1 MTDGLRTQDTA
12 GIKEGGLPAE
22 AGNALPPRD
31 GGDNLADRRVCPVC
45 GSTEFFYDR
54 SRGELVCK
62 RCGYVI
68 EENIVYE
75 GPEWCVFEPDQR
87 AKRART
93 GAPMTL
99 MIHDKGLSTDID
111 WRDKD
116 IHGNQIRG
124 MYRTKMRRL
133 RMWQRRMRINDAAE
147 RNLAFALSELDRMA
161 AQMRL
166 PKRVKEEAARLYREA
181 VMKKLIRGR
190 SIEGMVSAALYAAC
204 RMERIPRTL
213 DEIARFSKVSKK
225 EIGRSYRFLS
235 RGLKLNLRPTSPI
248 DYVDRFGDAL
258 NVSQKTKARAKEILR
273 EAIKRGITSG
283 KGPTGLAAAALYVA
297 SLIEGEKKT
306 QREVA
311 EVAHVTEVTVRN
323 RYKELV
329 EKLRLKV
336 PI

>member
-1 MTDGLRTQDTA
+1 LA
-12 GIKEGGLPAE
+12 GK
-22 AGNALPPRD
+22 
-31 GGDNLADRRVCPVC
+31 RVCPVC
-45 GSTEFFYDR
+45 GSTEFIYDPR
-54 SRGELVCK
+54 RGEIVCAK
-62 RCGYVI
+62 CGYVL
-68 EENIVYE
+68 EENVIDE
-75 GPEWCVFEPDQR
+75 GPEWRAFDPDQR

-124 MYRTKMRRL
+124 MYRSKLRRL

-166 PKRVKEEAARLYREA
+166 PRRVKEAAAALYRKA

-204 RMERIPRTL
+204 RMEGIPRTL
-213 DEIARFSKVSKK
+213 DEIAAVSKVSKK
-225 EIGRSYRFLS
+225 EIGRSYRFMA
-235 RGLKLNLRPTSPI
+235 RGLNLNLRPTSPI
-248 DYVDRFGDAL
+248 EYVDRFGDAL
-258 NVSQKTKARAKEILR
+258 NVSARTKKRAKEILQ

-297 SLIEGEKKT
+297 SLLEGEKKT

-329 EKLRLKV
+329 EKLGINV

>member
-1 MTDGLRTQDTA
+1 
-12 GIKEGGLPAE
+12 
-22 AGNALPPRD
+22 
-31 GGDNLADRRVCPVC
+31 
-45 GSTEFFYDR
+45 
-54 SRGELVCK
+54 
-62 RCGYVI
+62 
-68 EENIVYE
+68 
-75 GPEWCVFEPDQR
+75 
-87 AKRART
+87 
-93 GAPMTL
+93 MTL

-116 IHGNQIRG
+116 IHGNQISG
-124 MYRTKMRRL
+124 MYRSKIRRL

-166 PKRVKEEAARLYREA
+166 PRRVKEAAAALYRKA

-190 SIEGMVSAALYAAC
+190 SIEGMVSASLYAAC
-204 RMERIPRTL
+204 RMEGIPRTL
-213 DEIARFSKVSKK
+213 DEIAAVSKVSKK
-225 EIGRSYRFLS
+225 EIGRSYRFMA
-235 RGLKLNLRPTSPI
+235 RGLSLNLRPTSPVE
-248 DYVDRFGDAL
+248 YVDRFGDAL
-258 NVSQKTKARAKEILR
+258 NVSARTKKKAKEILR
-273 EAIKRGITSG
+273 EAIEKGITSG

-297 SLIEGEKKT
+297 SLLEGEKKT

-329 EKLRLKV
+329 DKLGINV

>member
-1 MTDGLRTQDTA
+1 L
-12 GIKEGGLPAE
+12 AE
-22 AGNALPPRD
+22 K
-31 GGDNLADRRVCPVC
+31 RVCPVC

-62 RCGYVI
+62 VCGYVI
-68 EENIVYE
+68 EDNIVDE
-75 GPEWCVFEPDQR
+75 GPEWRAFEPGQR
-87 AKRART
+87 EKRART

-111 WRDKD
+111 WRDRD
-116 IHGNQIRG
+116 IHGNQISG
-124 MYRTKMRRL
+124 MYRSKLRRL

-166 PKRVKEEAARLYREA
+166 PRRVKESAAALYRKA

-204 RMERIPRTL
+204 RMEGVPRTL
-213 DEIARFSKVSKK
+213 DEIARVSKVTKK
-225 EIGRSYRFLS
+225 EIGRSYRFMA
-235 RGLKLNLRPTSPI
+235 RGLNLNLRPTSPI

-258 NVSQKTKARAKEILR
+258 NVSAKTKRRAKGILN
-273 EAIKRGITSG
+273 EAIRRGITSG

-297 SLIEGEKKT
+297 SLLEGEKRT

-311 EVAHVTEVTVRN
+311 EVANVTEVTVRN

-329 EKLRLKV
+329 DKLNIKV
-336 PI
+336 PL

>member
-1 MTDGLRTQDTA
+1 MVE
-12 GIKEGGLPAE
+12 KK
-22 AGNALPPRD
+22 
-31 GGDNLADRRVCPVC
+31 VCPIC
-45 GSTEFFYDR
+45 GSEKLFYDP
-54 SRGELVCK
+54 SRGELVCAN
-62 RCGYVI
+62 CGYVLEQNAI
-68 EENIVYE
+68 DS
-75 GPEWCVFEPDQR
+75 GPEWRAFDADQK

-111 WRDKD
+111 WRDRD
-116 IHGNQIRG
+116 IHGNQIKG

-166 PKRVKEEAARLYREA
+166 PRRVKEAAASLYRKA
-181 VMKKLIRGR
+181 VMRKLIRGR

-204 RMERIPRTL
+204 RMEGIPRTL
-213 DEIARFSKVSKK
+213 DEIARVSKVSKK
-225 EIGRSYRFLS
+225 DIGRSYRFLA
-235 RGLKLNLRPTSPI
+235 RGLGLNLKPTSPVE
-248 DYVDRFGDAL
+248 YVDRFGDQLAL
-258 NVSQKTKARAKEILR
+258 SQKTKNKAKKILS
-273 EAIKRGITSG
+273 EAIQMGITSG
-283 KGPTGLAAAALYVA
+283 KGPMGLAAAALYVA
-297 SLIEGEKKT
+297 GLLEGEKRT

-329 EKLRLKV
+329 DKLHINIPL
-336 PI
+336 

>member
-1 MTDGLRTQDTA
+1 
-12 GIKEGGLPAE
+12 
-22 AGNALPPRD
+22 
-31 GGDNLADRRVCPVC
+31 
-45 GSTEFFYDR
+45 
-54 SRGELVCK
+54 
-62 RCGYVI
+62 
-68 EENIVYE
+68 
-75 GPEWCVFEPDQR
+75 
-87 AKRART
+87 
-93 GAPMTL
+93 MTL

-116 IHGNQIRG
+116 IHGNQITG
-124 MYRTKMRRL
+124 MYRSKLRRL

-166 PKRVKEEAARLYREA
+166 PRRVKEAAAALYRKA

-204 RMERIPRTL
+204 RMEGIPRTL
-213 DEIARFSKVSKK
+213 DEIARVSKVTKK
-225 EIGRSYRFLS
+225 EIGRSYRFMA
-235 RGLKLNLRPTSPI
+235 RGLGLNLRPTSPV

-258 NVSQKTKARAKEILR
+258 GVSSRTKQRAKEILQ

-297 SLIEGEKKT
+297 SLLEGEKKT

-329 EKLRLKV
+329 EKLNIKV
-336 PI
+336 PL

>member
-1 MTDGLRTQDTA
+1 M
-12 GIKEGGLPAE
+12 
-22 AGNALPPRD
+22 
-31 GGDNLADRRVCPVC
+31 ADKLVCPVC

-54 SRGELVCK
+54 SRGELVC
-62 RCGYVI
+62 RVCGYVI
-68 EENIVYE
+68 EDNIIDD
-75 GPEWCVFEPDQR
+75 GPEWRAFDPDQR

-111 WRDKD
+111 WRDRD
-116 IHGNQIRG
+116 IHGNQITG
-124 MYRTKMRRL
+124 MYRTKIRRL

-166 PKRVKEEAARLYREA
+166 PKRVKEAAAALYRKA

-204 RMERIPRTL
+204 RMEGIPRTL
-213 DEIARFSKVSKK
+213 DEIARVSKVSKK
-225 EIGRSYRFLS
+225 EIGRSYRFMA
-235 RGLKLNLRPTSPI
+235 RGLNLNLRPTSPV

-258 NVSQKTKARAKEILR
+258 NVSAKSKKLAKDILH
-273 EAIKRGITSG
+273 EAIGRGITSG
-283 KGPTGLAAAALYVA
+283 KGPTGLAAAALYIA
-297 SLIEGEKKT
+297 SLLNGERKT

-311 EVAHVTEVTVRN
+311 EVANVTEVTVRN

-329 EKLRLKV
+329 DKLDIKV
-336 PI
+336 PM

>member
-1 MTDGLRTQDTA
+1 M
-12 GIKEGGLPAE
+12 
-22 AGNALPPRD
+22 
-31 GGDNLADRRVCPVC
+31 ADKRVCPVC
-45 GSTEFFYDR
+45 GSTGFIYDPR
-54 SRGELVCK
+54 RGEIVCAK
-62 RCGYVI
+62 CGYVL
-68 EENIVYE
+68 EENVVDE
-75 GPEWCVFEPDQR
+75 GPEWRAFDPDQR

-116 IHGNQIRG
+116 IHGNQISG
-124 MYRTKMRRL
+124 MYRSKLRRL

-166 PKRVKEEAARLYREA
+166 PRRVKEAAAALYRKA

-204 RMERIPRTL
+204 RMEGIPRTL
-213 DEIARFSKVSKK
+213 DEIAAVSKVSKK
-225 EIGRSYRFLS
+225 EIGRSYRFMA
-235 RGLKLNLRPTSPI
+235 RGLNLNLRPTSPI
-248 DYVDRFGDAL
+248 EYVDRFGDAL
-258 NVSQKTKARAKEILR
+258 NVSARTKKRAKEILK
-273 EAIKRGITSG
+273 EAIERGITSG

-297 SLIEGEKKT
+297 SLLEGEKKT

-329 EKLRLKV
+329 EKLGINV

>member
-1 MTDGLRTQDTA
+1 ML
-12 GIKEGGLPAE
+12 
-22 AGNALPPRD
+22 
-31 GGDNLADRRVCPVC
+31 
-45 GSTEFFYDR
+45 
-54 SRGELVCK
+54 
-62 RCGYVI
+62 
-68 EENIVYE
+68 EENIVDE
-75 GPEWCVFEPDQR
+75 GPEWRAFDPDQR

-116 IHGNQIRG
+116 IHGNQITG
-124 MYRTKMRRL
+124 MYRSKLRRL

-166 PKRVKEEAARLYREA
+166 PRRVKEAAAALYRKA

-204 RMERIPRTL
+204 RMEGIPRTL
-213 DEIARFSKVSKK
+213 DEIARVSKVSKK
-225 EIGRSYRFLS
+225 EIGRSYRFMA
-235 RGLKLNLRPTSPI
+235 RGLGLNLRPTSPI

-258 NVSQKTKARAKEILR
+258 GVSARTKQRAKEILQ

-297 SLIEGEKKT
+297 SLLEGEKRT

-329 EKLRLKV
+329 EKLNIKV
-336 PI
+336 PM

>member
-1 MTDGLRTQDTA
+1 L
-12 GIKEGGLPAE
+12 AE
-22 AGNALPPRD
+22 K
-31 GGDNLADRRVCPVC
+31 RVCPVC

-62 RCGYVI
+62 VCGYVI
-68 EENIVYE
+68 EDNIVDE
-75 GPEWCVFEPDQR
+75 GPEWRAFEPGQR
-87 AKRART
+87 EKRART

-111 WRDKD
+111 WRDRD
-116 IHGNQIRG
+116 IHGNQISG
-124 MYRTKMRRL
+124 MYRSKLRRL

-166 PKRVKEEAARLYREA
+166 PRRVKESAAALYRKA

-204 RMERIPRTL
+204 RMEGVPRTL
-213 DEIARFSKVSKK
+213 DEIARVSKVTKK
-225 EIGRSYRFLS
+225 EIGRSYRFMA
-235 RGLKLNLRPTSPI
+235 RGLNLNLRPTSPI

-258 NVSQKTKARAKEILR
+258 NVTAKTKRRAKEILN
-273 EAIKRGITSG
+273 EAIRRGITSG

-297 SLIEGEKKT
+297 SLLEGEKRT

-311 EVAHVTEVTVRN
+311 EVANVTEVTVRN

-329 EKLRLKV
+329 DKLNIKV